1 MGKVIELNEENY
13 SKFMK
18 FFSSVDYERRVSI
31 GCDYYYLIDAE
42 DSDKDFEVGDDYIL
56 GSETGI
62 DWLLSQV

>member
-1 MGKVIELNEENY
+1 MGKIIELNNENY

-42 DSDKDFEVGDDYIL
+42 DSDKDFEVGQDYIL